1 MNQYKCVHLSPSVT
15 IAEGTIIMAVPIS
28 SKTIRVVGDV
38 TGLLGESAPA
48 LYDGQELPIKGGVWG
63 WELVEGEAV
72 HLDIEINERRPNA
85 QIRKFKCT
93 HSERDYVPVGTVVEG
108 EYVGGD
114 SVFKLSRNY
123 FSISPAF
130 RKGYNMPIN
139 GQLFSWS
146 SVFE

>member
-1 MNQYKCVHLSPSVT
+1 MKFKCIVSESNAIPVGAELIGTLSKGGLYIEVTERFVSPSNQIQIFDV
-15 IAEGTIIMAVPIS
+15 GVGVP
-28 SKTIRVVGDV
+28 V
-38 TGLLGESAPA
+38 TGTLWKWAGLGSE
-48 LYDGQELPIKGGVWG
+48 E
-63 WELVEGEAV
+63 EAD
-72 HLDIEINERRPNA
+72 LFLNAARPNA

-130 RKGYNMPIN
+130 RKGYNMPVN